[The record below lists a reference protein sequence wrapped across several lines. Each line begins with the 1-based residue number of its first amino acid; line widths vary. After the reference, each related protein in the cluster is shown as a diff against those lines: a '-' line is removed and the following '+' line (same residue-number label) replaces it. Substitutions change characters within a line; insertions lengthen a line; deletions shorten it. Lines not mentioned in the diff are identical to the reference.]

1 MPSKVHCSDT
11 PEYQVNVWRSYMI
24 MDHELLFKSGWEV
37 DAGKFGDFSQFRK
50 PPHSYK
56 EVSSPTL
63 QFFPECATL
72 SDIWIGHCIWHVSQ
86 AFPHVSALRSDSLAM
101 RVMKLTIL
109 FKSVTTVVYVYVLV
123 CGGALF
129 KIELLSSQ
137 NFIQYH
143 FPLQVWV
150 RLWSDLAGWCW
161 LYWEWIMPSLLL
173 HRGIRSNNCV
183 HSDDVAISCSGNR
196 VLSTD
201 CSFISTSKLISPFGW
216 DNCAWP
222 L

>member
-1 MPSKVHCSDT
+1 MCQCLSCEGKCLVKCTAVTHLNIRWTSGGVTWSWTMSYCSKAVEKLMLGSLVT
-11 PEYQVNVWRSYMI
+11 FLR
-24 MDHELLFKSGWEV
+24 
-37 DAGKFGDFSQFRK
+37 FRK

-161 LYWEWIMPSLLL
+161 LFWGWIMPSLLL
-173 HRGIRSNNCV
+173 KQRNWVSQ
-183 HSDDVAISCSGNR
+183 
-196 VLSTD
+196 L
-201 CSFISTSKLISPFGW
+201 
-216 DNCAWP
+216 
-222 L
+222 